1 MARSILIVDD
11 DTEFSGLLT
20 GVFEQADYTVHTAAN
35 AKNAFD
41 LLQRETVDLV
51 VTDQRLPGMSGLE
64 FIQQLEE
71 LEIHLPIIMVSGYL
85 EDDSI
90 RQLIRSGISGIFMK
104 PLNIFSLLKKA
115 SDLLTNRAAVAQNS
129 AAGED
134 TPAAD
139 QPLPRIA
146 GIGGASEGGR
156 SFLRKAMDVRGF
168 KRQLLLIGPHG
179 TLFEEVGKSLV
190 ELGDVRGR
198 VHTIKASMIDAGR
211 LNEIAS
217 QAGDALVTLIVL
229 QAEQLNAAQ
238 IEVLEDF
245 VDRDGGRSA
254 RMLLC
259 LGDTVEA
266 LYDRG
271 VIDEELYLF
280 FGTSEIRVPALREMP
295 EDVVEMVRD
304 LLEES
309 GPDARIDSRLRSFLT
324 EREWAENMV
333 ELRSLTL
340 KAINLA
346 SPLPPQLR
354 HFEAAILATADEA
367 VADRNP
373 LERFLR
379 LEKARYEEALE
390 IITAVQAAGGR

>member
-1 MARSILIVDD
+1 MSRSILIVDD

-20 GVFEQADYTVHTAAN
+20 GVFEQADYTVHTAVN
-35 AKNAFD
+35 AKDAFD
-41 LLQRETVDLV
+41 LLQRETVELV

-115 SDLLTNRAAVAQNS
+115 SDLLTNRAAVAQS
-129 AAGED
+129 TAAGGD

-139 QPLPRIA
+139 QQLPRIA
-146 GIGGASEGGR
+146 GIGGASAAGR
-156 SFLRKAMDVRGF
+156 GFLKKAMDVRSF

-198 VHTIKASMIDAGR
+198 VHTIRASMIDGAR

-229 QAEQLNAAQ
+229 QAEQLNPAH
-238 IEVLEDF
+238 IGVLEEF

-280 FGTSEIRVPALREMP
+280 FGTSEIRVPALSEMP

-304 LLEES
+304 LMEES

-354 HFEAAILATADEA
+354 HFEAAIHATADEA

-379 LEKARYEEALE
+379 LEKARYLEALE
-390 IITAVQAAGGR
+390 IIAAVETAGGK